1 MIQATRILYIST
13 FLLIASPMHAY
24 CKDDAHSSPS
34 LTTCLIS
41 ATKVGPIQLGVTL
54 DEAKKSF
61 PTATF
66 SRTSDGDGVALV
78 SVKVGREELMTL
90 YADEEDSEAP
100 INWSK
105 KITNIETF
113 SALCHM
119 ENGIHPESGILE
131 VEKILGKTRKI
142 QKSEIES
149 REYIEFTTQPKSIT
163 FRLDY
168 TGIFDGGAM
177 TTKMFNPEAKIFSIS
192 ISSRP

>member
-1 MIQATRILYIST
+1 MIQAKRILYIST
-13 FLLIASPMHAY
+13 FLLIASPMLAY
-24 CKDDAHSSPS
+24 GKDAAQNSPG

-61 PTATF
+61 PTTTF
-66 SRTSDGDGVALV
+66 DRTSDGDGVALV

-100 INWSK
+100 INWSR

-119 ENGIHPESGILE
+119 ANGIHPESKITE

-149 REYIEFTTQPKSIT
+149 REYIEFTNQPKSIS

-168 TGIFDGGAM
+168 TGIFEGGAM
-177 TTKMFNPEAKIFSIS
+177 TTKKFNPEAKIFSIL